1 MMNLLD
7 GMEALVRQ
15 AGEIACQKTPK
26 VHEKACHDYVTEA
39 DLEVSQF
46 LCQRLPEL
54 VPGSG
59 VYSEEGAD
67 EDCRHGKW
75 FVIDPIDGTT
85 NLMYSLNMSAIS
97 CAYMENGE
105 TLAAVVMNPFNGEL
119 FRAGKGMGATLNGQP
134 IHVNPDAD
142 LSHSLL
148 GFESGPMT
156 ASRQGAYFQAVYRLF
171 VASRGIRLL
180 GSAALDLCYIA
191 CGRLTAVPFHYLFP
205 WDYAA
210 GELILREAGGVLT
223 TYRGD
228 APSYF
233 GRSCPLA
240 ASNSLIH
247 QALLNELKDIQE

>member
-15 AGEIACQKTPK
+15 AGEIARQKTPQ
-26 VHEKACHDYVTEA
+26 VHEKGCHDYVTEA
-39 DLEVSQF
+39 DLEVSRF

-223 TYRGD
+223 TYRGE

-240 ASNSLIH
+240 ASNGLIH